1 MIRKLISKF
10 NKSITKRVVSVRHD
24 YEVPIRVWIEPD
36 RVTGRLQKSV
46 EHLAISGETRDLSK
60 SGIAFIVP
68 AIRLHEYYL
77 VGENRTLNAELDLP
91 GGKIRMQIIGQR
103 YEQVGQHLSESKFL
117 IGAVIQRIGSAERET
132 YEEFLRLG
140 KKRGKAKGFELGID
154 KG

>member
-46 EHLAISGETRDLSK
+46 EHLAISGETKDMSK

-68 AIRLHEYYL
+68 AIRLREYYL

-91 GGKIRMQIIGQR
+91 GGKIRMQIVGQR

-117 IGAVIQRIGSAERET
+117 IGAVIQRIGAQEREA
-132 YEEFLRLG
+132 YEEFLHLG